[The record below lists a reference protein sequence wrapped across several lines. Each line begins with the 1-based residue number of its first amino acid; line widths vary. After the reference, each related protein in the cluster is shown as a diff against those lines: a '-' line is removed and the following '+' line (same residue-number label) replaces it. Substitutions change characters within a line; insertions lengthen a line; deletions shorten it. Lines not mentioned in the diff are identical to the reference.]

1 LRCLTE
7 VINGKFEVDA
17 VNFCDKC
24 GNKLIG
30 SVCENCT
37 NSVVEPP
44 ISEKSKSRKGI
55 VIGILIA
62 ALTIVGFIWISNSS
76 SVGGK
81 LFDSARNAFDTCKGE
96 AGCVVAKES
105 LKNGEIV
112 IAEEDIYK
120 DLVKSCERLAPEG
133 LVDDDNAPDDE
144 IYART
149 NWLVPCINHLY
160 REYSSRYGK
169 TIEFE

>member
-1 LRCLTE
+1 M
-7 VINGKFEVDA
+7 
-17 VNFCDKC
+17 NFCDKC
-24 GNKLIG
+24 GSKLIG

-37 NSVVEPP
+37 NSVTESP
-44 ISEKSKSRKGI
+44 SSKKSKPRKGI
-55 VIGILIA
+55 VIGIVIA
-62 ALTIVGFIWISNSS
+62 ALAIVGFIWISNSS

-96 AGCVVAKES
+96 AGCIVAKEA
-105 LKNGEIV
+105 LKSGEIV

-133 LVDDDNAPDDE
+133 LVNDDNAPDGE

>member
-1 LRCLTE
+1 M
-7 VINGKFEVDA
+7 
-17 VNFCDKC
+17 NFCDKC
-24 GNKLIG
+24 GSKLIG

-37 NSVVEPP
+37 NSVFEPP
-44 ISEKSKSRKGI
+44 TSKKSKPRKGI
-55 VIGILIA
+55 VIGIVIA
-62 ALTIVGFIWISNSS
+62 VLAIVGFIWISNSS

-96 AGCVVAKES
+96 AGCLVAKEA
-105 LKNGEIV
+105 LKAGEIV
-112 IAEEDIYK
+112 IAEENIYK
-120 DLVKSCERLAPEG
+120 DLVKSCERLAPED
-133 LVDDDNAPDDE
+133 LVNNDNGTDDE

-169 TIEFE
+169 TIENE

>member
-1 LRCLTE
+1 M
-7 VINGKFEVDA
+7 
-17 VNFCDKC
+17 NFCDKC
-24 GNKLIG
+24 GSKLIG

-37 NSVVEPP
+37 NSVFEPP
-44 ISEKSKSRKGI
+44 RSKESKPRKGI
-55 VIGILIA
+55 VIGIVIA

-96 AGCVVAKES
+96 AGCIVAKEA
-105 LKNGEIV
+105 LKTGEIV

-120 DLVKSCERLAPEG
+120 DLVNSCERLAPVG
-133 LVDDDNAPDDE
+133 LVNDDNAPDGE

-169 TIEFE
+169 FIENE

>member
-1 LRCLTE
+1 M
-7 VINGKFEVDA
+7 
-17 VNFCDKC
+17 NFCDKC
-24 GNKLIG
+24 GSKLIG

-37 NSVVEPP
+37 NSVIEPP
-44 ISEKSKSRKGI
+44 RSKKSKPRKRTVIGI
-55 VIGILIA
+55 VIAVLV
-62 ALTIVGFIWISNSS
+62 IVGFIWISNSS

-96 AGCVVAKES
+96 AGCLVAKES
-105 LKNGEIV
+105 LKTGEIV
-112 IAEEDIYK
+112 IAEENIYK

-160 REYSSRYGK
+160 AEYSSRYGK

>member
-1 LRCLTE
+1 M
-7 VINGKFEVDA
+7 
-17 VNFCDKC
+17 NFCDKC
-24 GNKLIG
+24 GSKLIG

-37 NSVVEPP
+37 NSVIEPP
-44 ISEKSKSRKGI
+44 RSKKSKPRKGI
-55 VIGILIA
+55 VIGIVIA
-62 ALTIVGFIWISNSS
+62 VLAIVGFIWISNSS

-96 AGCVVAKES
+96 AGCLVAKEA
-105 LKNGEIV
+105 LKAGEIV
-112 IAEEDIYK
+112 IAEENIYK
-120 DLVKSCERLAPEG
+120 DLVKSCERLAPED
-133 LVDDDNAPDDE
+133 LVNNDNGTDDE

-169 TIEFE
+169 TIENE

>member
-1 LRCLTE
+1 
-7 VINGKFEVDA
+7 

-24 GNKLIG
+24 GSKLIG

-37 NSVVEPP
+37 NSIIEPP
-44 ISEKSKSRKGI
+44 IVKKSKSCKRLVIGI
-55 VIGILIA
+55 VIAG
-62 ALTIVGFIWISNSS
+62 LTVVGFIWISNSS
-76 SVGGK
+76 SGGGK

-96 AGCVVAKES
+96 AGCIVAKEA
-105 LKNGEIV
+105 LKSGEIV

-133 LVDDDNAPDDE
+133 LVNDDNAPDGE

>member
-1 LRCLTE
+1 M
-7 VINGKFEVDA
+7 
-17 VNFCDKC
+17 NFCDKC